1 MMKCVFISCF
11 DNYDIRIK
19 PIEVFLSQRGYESD
33 YITSDFNHVKKS
45 HYTVNR
51 NKTIQIK
58 VLPYYKNL
66 SVRRLLSHYV
76 FAKKAIR
83 EVKRI
88 KPDLLYV
95 MLPPNSLAWFAS
107 RYKKKNKVRLV
118 YDLYDLW
125 PETFPSRK
133 AKNLLALPFKFWG
146 GLRDKNLSAADFV
159 ITECNLYQSILKDVL
174 KGIKTK
180 TIYLAKSEA
189 RIDNEFLLNK
199 DKIHLCYL
207 GSINNIIDIPK
218 IKKLVKAINELKP
231 TVLHIIGDG
240 GKKDTL
246 IKEIKNT
253 GAIVEYYGKIY
264 DSQKK
269 QQIFDKC
276 HFGLNIMKD
285 TVCVGLT
292 LKSIDYFHA
301 GLPILNS
308 IQADTTQIVEQY
320 KIGINV
326 TKDNILDVAANV
338 VNANVAE
345 LLEMRENTKKVFNSL
360 FSHEAFNEK
369 LEDVFKKL

>member
-11 DNYDIRIK
+11 DSYDIRIK
-19 PIEVFLSQRGYESD
+19 PIEVFLSQRGYECD
-33 YITSDFNHVKKS
+33 YITSDFNHVEKS
-45 HYTVNR
+45 NYTVNR

-66 SVRRLLSHYV
+66 SVRRLLSHYI

-189 RIDNEFLLNK
+189 RIDNEFLLDK

-253 GAIVEYYGKIY
+253 GAIVEYYGKVY
-264 DSQKK
+264 DPKEK

-292 LKSIDYFHA
+292 LKSIDYFQA

-308 IQADTTQIVEQY
+308 IRADTTLIVEQY

-326 TKDNILDVAANV
+326 TDENIANVATKV
-338 VNANVAE
+338 VNANVGE

-360 FSHEAFNEK
+360 FSLEAFNEK
-369 LEDVFKKL
+369 LEDVFKKI